1 MAWYTCF
8 PCAQL
13 LSQYMCLIVRYLYS
27 YLTLCKVRGCLFGII
42 ILNKLDYIVRTYYNL
57 KSTDPCYTRLLQ
69 LLDFRSQG
77 STPDLQRQQKGRV
90 STKMS
95 SDSPRRSM
103 PFWRH
108 PLFKTTNRDGP
119 LKKPA
124 SKTIILLEA
133 CLINT
138 SREKI

>member
-1 MAWYTCF
+1 
-8 PCAQL
+8 
-13 LSQYMCLIVRYLYS
+13 MCLIVRYLYS
-27 YLTLCKVRGCLFGII
+27 YLTLCKVVRGYLFEII
-42 ILNKLDYIVRTYYNL
+42 VLNKLNYIVQTDYNL
-57 KSTDPCYTRLLQ
+57 KSTDPSYTTQLQ
-69 LLDFRSQG
+69 LLDFRRQG